1 MNEQRRD
8 LLKMLPLAAVAGA
21 AVKIGATEAQA
32 VEIKP
37 DRRYILKLNEF
48 TTQQDAEAIKATL
61 VRSGFP
67 DMLVVA
73 GDLEL
78 YELK

>member
-1 MNEQRRD
+1 MNENRRK

-21 AVKIGATEAQA
+21 TVKVAEQEARA

-48 TTQQDAEAIKATL
+48 TSLEDAQNIKAAL
-61 VRSGFP
+61 ARSGFA
-67 DMLVVA
+67 DMVVIA
-73 GDLEL
+73 GDVEL
-78 YELK
+78 YELQ